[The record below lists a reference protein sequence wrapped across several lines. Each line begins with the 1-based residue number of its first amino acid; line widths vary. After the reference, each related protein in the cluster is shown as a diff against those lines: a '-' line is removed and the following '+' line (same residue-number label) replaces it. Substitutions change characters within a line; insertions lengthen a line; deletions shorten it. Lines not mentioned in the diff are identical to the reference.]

1 MMVRVKMNEIDTELT
16 EDEIKEL
23 EEAEDRPI
31 VYDVDSPQMTSKM
44 LNQFHAFDAVSYR
57 RGLRWCFCTVIHCV
71 FCDICQKSET
81 IIKDGFFRP
90 FHPPAP

>member
-44 LNQFHAFDAVSYR
+44 LNQFHA
-57 RGLRWCFCTVIHCV
+57 
-71 FCDICQKSET
+71 
-81 IIKDGFFRP
+81 
-90 FHPPAP
+90 

>member
-31 VYDVDSPQMTSKM
+31 VYDVDSPQMNSKM
-44 LNQFHAFDAVSYR
+44 LNQFHAFDAVPIRVSREMIQKAKSY
-57 RGLRWCFCTVIHCV
+57 
-71 FCDICQKSET
+71 D
-81 IIKDGFFRP
+81 KDYLGFFARLLETA
-90 FHPPAP
+90 FADKELVRKCI